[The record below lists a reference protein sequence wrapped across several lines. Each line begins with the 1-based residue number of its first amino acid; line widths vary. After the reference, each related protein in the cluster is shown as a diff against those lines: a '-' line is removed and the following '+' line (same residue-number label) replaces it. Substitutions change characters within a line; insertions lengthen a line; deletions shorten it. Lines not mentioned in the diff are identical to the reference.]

1 MKRSLRLVSV
11 ERLRAR
17 ALRERRLELGAAA
30 RACREAAD
38 RVIRLEVQERG
49 ARAALGRELGTPG
62 GARMWSDL
70 ADAVRGERGRA
81 GKKLAAARL
90 AEAAAMQKVVQARQ
104 QLRVVERLRE
114 RRAEEERLE
123 ERRAEE
129 RELND
134 RNAGRHARKIA
145 ERAA

>member
-30 RACREAAD
+30 RACREAHD
-38 RVIRLEVQERG
+38 RVNRLEIQERES
-49 ARAALGRELGTPG
+49 RAALRRELGSPG
-62 GARMWSDL
+62 GALIWGDL
-70 ADAVRGERGRA
+70 ADAVRAERGRA
-81 GKKLAAARL
+81 EEKL
-90 AEAAAMQKVVQARQ
+90 AEARQAEALAMHRVVEARQ

-114 RRAEEERLE
+114 RRAEEESLE

-134 RNAGRHARKIA
+134 RNAGRHARRIV